1 MIRTETAWQTAM
13 VSAVLVWGGER
24 EDEEDGGRER
34 RNLVQGLREEKV
46 GRASYMNAA
55 ATNLAL
61 LLWIL
66 VISCR

>member
-1 MIRTETAWQTAM
+1 M
-13 VSAVLVWGGER
+13 VSVVLVWGGER
-24 EDEEDGGRER
+24 EDEEDGGREG
-34 RNLVQGLREEKV
+34 RNLVQGLREEKA